1 MATFTKSVQ
10 TALLAIQSV
19 AASSVVISAAFDMS
33 TKLGGMV
40 FVRFGRR
47 IATAAAASAN
57 IRIEASHATSGDN
70 SWYQLAIF
78 STGFVAVEGEVVTG
92 TVAAGQKIITVA
104 NTTNLT
110 IGDLIFIDNTTI
122 ANSEWHRIK
131 SIVGNTSV
139 SIEDDLVNAQT
150 GASIFDAAEIFAPV
164 LIPEAVMRIRVVDD
178 AASFT
183 QAHAINVNLTTI
195 DGIS

>member
-19 AASSVVISAAFDMS
+19 AAASVVISAAFDMS

-40 FVRFGRR
+40 FVRYGRR
-47 IATAAAASAN
+47 IAAHTLTSAN

-70 SWYQLAIF
+70 SWYPLAIF
-78 STGFVAVEGEVVTG
+78 TTAFAACEGEAVTG
-92 TVAAGQKIITVA
+92 TVAAGQKVITVA
-104 NTTNLT
+104 STTNLT

-122 ANSEWHRIK
+122 ANSEWHRIT

-139 SIEDDLVNAQT
+139 TVEDNLVNAQT
-150 GASIFDAAEIFAPV
+150 GATLYDAAEIFAPV
-164 LIPEAVMRIRVVDD
+164 SIPEAVMRIRVVDD
-178 AASFT
+178 AASLT

>member
-40 FVRFGRR
+40 FARFGRR
-47 IATAAAASAN
+47 AAAAAGVGAN

-70 SWYQLAIF
+70 SWYPLAIF
-78 STGFVAVEGEVVTG
+78 TTSFSAVEGEAVTG
-92 TVAAGQKIITVA
+92 TVAAGQKVITVA
-104 NTTNLT
+104 STTNLT
-110 IGDLIFIDNTTI
+110 AGDIIFIDNGTI

-139 SIEDDLVNAQT
+139 TVEDDLVNAQT
-150 GASIFDAAEIFAPV
+150 GATLYDAAEIFAPV
-164 LIPEAVMRIRVVDD
+164 SIPEAVMRIRVVDD
-178 AASFT
+178 GSLFT